1 MENSKEMPSA
11 FLHTD
16 IHTKPKQKE
25 KLHAECGVWILKITW
40 KKCYTSIQ
48 KHQNK
53 TSGCSRAQRKKTNSK
68 WNDGY
73 KRNEECIKCRKMYV
87 VEGSVYCTAIPTVSG
102 VLSGSA
108 NEIRWRRWWP
118 NLWQATKLFFTKT
131 SRIYVAFLLLLFIF
145 CCNGFHLI
153 PAAQRFYPFAS
164 HSIHLYLDVFVYC
177 ALCKQASSLICI
189 HCLN

>member
-1 MENSKEMPSA
+1 MENSKETPSA
-11 FLHTD
+11 FLH
-16 IHTKPKQKE
+16 KKSKQKE

-40 KKCYTSIQ
+40 KECYTSIQ

-53 TSGCSRAQRKKTNSK
+53 TSGCSRAQRKKKANSK

-73 KRNEECIKCRKMYV
+73 NLNEECIKCRKMYV
-87 VEGSVYCTAIPTVSG
+87 VEGSAHCTAIAIVSG
-102 VLSGSA
+102 MLSGSA

-131 SRIYVAFLLLLFIF
+131 CSHHVFMLLFLLLLFIF
-145 CCNGFHLI
+145 CCNGF
-153 PAAQRFYPFAS
+153 QRFYPFAS
-164 HSIHLYLDVFVYC
+164 HSIHLYLAVFVYC
-177 ALCKQASSLICI
+177 TLCKQASSLICI